1 MGQYWCLRDMDAR
14 TSMYLGKLGES
25 YFGMGEELHKMLC
38 RVPIPASI
46 TLHLKEDRST
56 DSRSMSIDRAS
67 QAGMPYLRRAIFK
80 RFAPSAEHRLICVG
94 DYTEPDDI
102 PPGLQ
107 LTEEEKEELDG
118 TVEDED
124 DGEEYC
130 ATLSNIPSEGSIE
143 RRDLESVLFGES
155 RWKWHVYYIPGL
167 TGVMHKL
174 IPTRPSEVDPTLVL
188 RNLSKRQYVRGEA
201 MKEFSQTVIPGR
213 NGSEGMVPCL
223 ADAIMPRVCWAS
235 DGSTS
240 LNYEGPLQVH
250 RGVWAGNR
258 FDIVPQSIFMAECK
272 DSDQPW
278 TDVSAEVIAEVEAI
292 WVAEEMLKRREDT
305 NRPEQ
310 GSSAYSD
317 VISRLRVTY
326 LRTITPSAIQMAST
340 SFKTSSDTSVHE
352 DPFRST
358 SKVPSSTMSKRSP
371 AHTPRCRGPSY
382 GIAVLLSED
391 QQIRAIAAS
400 ARRTRPGGYDPGALS
415 CSSLKRRT
423 AEPVTYAWR
432 ERFLSTSPVSSWGTR
447 GRLGKS

>member
-25 YFGMGEELHKMLC
+25 YFGMGEDLHKMLC
-38 RVPIPASI
+38 R
-46 TLHLKEDRST
+46 EDRST
-56 DSRSMSIDRAS
+56 SSRWMSIGR
-67 QAGMPYLRRAIFK
+67 AGMPYLRRAIFK

-102 PPGLQ
+102 PPGLE

-143 RRDLESVLFGES
+143 RRDLESVLFGEC

-167 TGVMHKL
+167 TGIMHKL
-174 IPTRPSEVDPTLVL
+174 IPRRPSEFDPTLVL
-188 RNLSKRQYVRGEA
+188 RNLSTRQYVRGQA
-201 MKEFSQTVIPGR
+201 IKEFNQTVVPGH
-213 NGSEGMVPCL
+213 NGREGMVPCL

-258 FDIVPQSIFMAECK
+258 FDIVPEDLFLAECK
-272 DSDQPW
+272 NSDQPW

-292 WVAEEMLKRREDT
+292 WVAEEMLKPGFTGYNDYI
-305 NRPEQ
+305 NLLH
-310 GSSAYSD
+310 AD
-317 VISRLRVTY
+317 
-326 LRTITPSAIQMAST
+326 LRTMTPSAIQMAST

-352 DPFRST
+352 DPFRSI
-358 SKVPSSTMSKRSP
+358 SNVPSSTMSKRFP

-382 GIAVLLSED
+382 GIAMLSSED
-391 QQIRAIAAS
+391 QQTRAITAS
-400 ARRTRPGGYDPGALS
+400 ARRTRPGGNNPGELS
-415 CSSLKRRT
+415 CSSLKRST

-432 ERFLSTSPVSSWGTR
+432 DRFLSTSPVSSGGTR
-447 GRLGKS
+447 GRSGKSRGKAVLLVKYSARNSP